1 MDAIEFSSQESQS
14 APRRSLLCHS
24 MRYSLIIDIPDNAAM
39 TEVIKQTSR
48 IHPAISRASVTE
60 GTR

>member
-1 MDAIEFSSQESQS
+1 
-14 APRRSLLCHS
+14 